1 MDKQFFLGFIDQDLD
16 TISQLYS
23 ENDLIKMA
31 RQFKSDYEPQIDI
44 GRRKELIT
52 VTGVIQVSGGGPSTK
67 PSPKLTMEDRG
78 SSLEAVQQSKER
90 FLNEFSLPKINED
103 TGEHD
108 HTGKKKSD
116 EQSSEPNILID
127 EGKRS

>member
-52 VTGVIQVSGGGPSTK
+52 VTGVIQVGGGGPSTK

-78 SSLEAVQQSKER
+78 SSLEAVYQSKER

-116 EQSSEPNILID
+116 ELSSEPNILID